1 MYVIAYML
9 WGYHLIT
16 VIKVISIP
24 FAKKNMSTA
33 IGAMSLLLK
42 TKRGHASVRLPGVL
56 HTNVGH
62 SKFGYSKLKKSYDLT

>member
-16 VIKVISIP
+16 VIKGISII
-24 FAKKNMSTA
+24 FAKKTSTA

-42 TKRGHASVRLPGVL
+42 TKRGHASVRLPGML
-56 HTNVGH
+56 HMNVGH
-62 SKFGYSKLKKSYDLT
+62 SKFGYRK